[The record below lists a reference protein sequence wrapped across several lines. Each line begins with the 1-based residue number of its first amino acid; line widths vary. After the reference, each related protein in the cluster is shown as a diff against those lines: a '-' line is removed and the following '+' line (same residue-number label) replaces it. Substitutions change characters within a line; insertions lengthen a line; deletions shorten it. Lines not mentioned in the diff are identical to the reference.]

1 MKKVLCMALMLMP
14 FMLVKA
20 EETFV
25 TKNGTILEN
34 GMYEFIKEF
43 GYSDEMIYEMSEE
56 DLEMYL
62 GADLSTVEMSKEVY
76 YLPPAELPHGGIS
89 TLAVTKTTPYKTMTG
104 SSFYNS
110 TAGCYQLAISVDF
123 HTIPA
128 LAYRHLDF
136 VFLTWASGTEKNN
149 GFLANGYYVRNN
161 NVYSF
166 YPNTANPKDSNG
178 NTIEHA
184 DYYLLNSRIFEE
196 YGTYA
201 TGASIMLPKKSGL
214 TDATFAI
221 AQQFTNQPTNTY
233 SQNLDQYTKLQPEV
247 NAVSNATFTVHGP
260 LDIRVNDSSSIT
272 MEFGRYNLGITYGA

>member
-136 VFLTWASGTEKNN
+136 VFLTWASGNKKNN
-149 GFLANGYYVRNN
+149 GFHASGYYVRNN
-161 NVYSF
+161 GVY
-166 YPNTANPKDSNG
+166 
-178 NTIEHA
+178 TIIPSTQSEDEEHA
-184 DYYLLNSRIFEE
+184 DYDFLESKILT
-196 YGTYA
+196 YGTYGN
-201 TGASIMLPKKSGL
+201 GASFMLPKKSGL

-233 SQNLDQYTKLQPEV
+233 SQTLDQYTKLIPEV
-247 NAVSNATFTVHGP
+247 NDISGLSFHIRGP
-260 LDIRVNDSSSIT
+260 LDIRINDSSSIT